1 LQAADFTDRAAS
13 GALTA
18 VVSAEVERLRTQH
31 ADAVR
36 EKSAADSKC
45 RKLAD
50 KVAALE
56 GEKTDLRRQ
65 LAEERREANEAIAK
79 AQAAQA
85 EANLARVEG
94 SLARERAEQLEER
107 LSALQSH
114 VERAEAATR
123 MEAEWTR
130 KQLMDSYHE
139 LGARTAD
146 FEVPDREP
154 GLRCLEWVQ
163 EELQALP
170 TIVEGFMSYA
180 SLVTC
185 EGAMNALSREG
196 CQHYEVFD
204 QADEDFERDIYKVED
219 PIVKESAGALYDRM
233 WGPYGREVVRE
244 RAETARGQ
252 VMFGFCLV
260 FVECGLCMGLLNLC
274 AVSQAARGERVD
286 DFGALNSVLPDP
298 EPNPTEAMPEAALQ
312 PPPETAEGAP
322 DAPAATAAGGGPSP
336 TAASRAEDPVKV
348 AVESTAEEPATAG
361 SSQVA

>member
-1 LQAADFTDRAAS
+1 
-13 GALTA
+13 
-18 VVSAEVERLRTQH
+18 VSAEVERLRTQH
-31 ADAVR
+31 ADAVQ

-65 LAEERREANEAIAK
+65 LAEERREANEALAK
-79 AQAAQA
+79 AQAALA

-94 SLARERAEQLEER
+94 SLAREHAEQLEER
-107 LSALQSH
+107 LSALQSR

-123 MEAEWTR
+123 TEAERTR

-154 GLRCLEWVQ
+154 GLCCLEWVQ

-196 CQHYEVFD
+196 CRHFEVFD

-219 PIVKESAGALYDRM
+219 PIVKESAGAIYDRM
-233 WGPYGREVVRE
+233 WGPHGREVVRE

-252 VMFGFCLV
+252 VTFGFCLM
-260 FVECGLCMGLLNLC
+260 FVGCGLCMGLLNLC
-274 AVSQAARGERVD
+274 VVSQAARSERVD
-286 DFGALNSVLPDP
+286 DFGALNSALSDP
-298 EPNPTEAMPEAALQ
+298 ESNPAEAVSEAALV

-322 DAPAATAAGGGPSP
+322 DAPAAAAASGGPP
-336 TAASRAEDPVKV
+336 PETAEGAPDAPSAAAPRAEDPVTV
-348 AVESTAEEPATAG
+348 AAEATAEATAEAPATAG
-361 SSQVA
+361 SSQVV

>member
-1 LQAADFTDRAAS
+1 
-13 GALTA
+13 
-18 VVSAEVERLRTQH
+18 VSAEVERLQTQH
-31 ADAVR
+31 ADVVR
-36 EKSAADSKC
+36 EKSSTDSKC

-65 LAEERREANEAIAK
+65 LAEERKEANEAIAK

-85 EANLARVEG
+85 EANLARAEG
-94 SLARERAEQLEER
+94 SLVRQRAEQLEER
-107 LSALQSH
+107 LSALQSR
-114 VERAEAATR
+114 VERAEASTR
-123 MEAEWTR
+123 SEAERTR

-139 LGARTAD
+139 LGARTVD

-154 GLRCLEWVQ
+154 GLRCLEWIQ

-180 SLVTC
+180 SLVTY

-196 CQHYEVFD
+196 CRHFEVFD

-233 WGPYGREVVRE
+233 WGPHGREVVRE

-260 FVECGLCMGLLNLC
+260 FVACGLYVGVLNLC
-274 AVSQAARGERVD
+274 ALS
-286 DFGALNSVLPDP
+286 
-298 EPNPTEAMPEAALQ
+298 
-312 PPPETAEGAP
+312 
-322 DAPAATAAGGGPSP
+322 
-336 TAASRAEDPVKV
+336 
-348 AVESTAEEPATAG
+348 
-361 SSQVA
+361 

>member
-1 LQAADFTDRAAS
+1 LVFGFFTGFCWGRGLTCVLQAADFADRAAS

-65 LAEERREANEAIAK
+65 LAGERREANEALAK
-79 AQAAQA
+79 AQAALA
-85 EANLARVEG
+85 EANLARAEG
-94 SLARERAEQLEER
+94 NLARERAEQLEEW
-107 LSALQSH
+107 LSALQSR
-114 VERAEAATR
+114 VERVEAATR
-123 MEAEWTR
+123 AEAERTR

-139 LGARTAD
+139 LGAQTGD

-196 CQHYEVFD
+196 CRHFEVFD

-219 PIVKESAGALYDRM
+219 PIVKESAGAIYDRM
-233 WGPYGREVVRE
+233 WGPHGREVVRE
-244 RAETARGQ
+244 RAETARAQ
-252 VMFGFCLV
+252 VTFGFCLT
-260 FVECGLCMGLLNLC
+260 FAGCGLCVDLLNLC
-274 AVSQAARGERVD
+274 VVS
-286 DFGALNSVLPDP
+286 
-298 EPNPTEAMPEAALQ
+298 
-312 PPPETAEGAP
+312 
-322 DAPAATAAGGGPSP
+322 
-336 TAASRAEDPVKV
+336 
-348 AVESTAEEPATAG
+348 
-361 SSQVA
+361 